1 MATETPRV
9 SLVIPCYNEV
19 GTVRDLW
26 QQVRAQLAAAEVTG
40 EFIFV
45 DDGSTDG
52 TRDVL
57 RELAAEDPLCRVL
70 FFRRNL
76 GKAAALDTAFRQVR
90 GDVVITMDA
99 DLQDDPTEIPRFLA
113 ALEEFDVVSGWKAV
127 RHDPKE
133 KTLPS
138 KLFNGTVR
146 RVTGIGLHDMNCGF
160 KAYRRAVIYEIR
172 LWGELHRYIPVLASA
187 RGCTIG
193 ELAVTHHPRRSGVS
207 KYGFERYV
215 RGLMDLFTVV
225 FITRYRHRPLHLL
238 GGAGLLQILL
248 GVVLWGWTFL
258 LGWLSSGVLAA
269 GLIGGGLAWVAAGL
283 VAEANHSHAYRHL
296 PDYPVAERLNCEE

>member
-1 MATETPRV
+1 MAAETPRV
-9 SLVIPCYNEV
+9 SFVIPCYNEV

-26 QQVRAQLAAAEVTG
+26 QQVRAQLETAGVSG
-40 EFIFV
+40 EFVFV

-52 TRDVL
+52 TRNVL
-57 RELAAEDPLCRVL
+57 RELAAEDPLCRVI

-76 GKAAALDTAFRQVR
+76 GKAAALDTAFRCVR
-90 GDVVITMDA
+90 GEAVITMDA
-99 DLQDDPTEIPRFLA
+99 DLQDDPAEIPRFLK

-160 KAYRRAVIYEIR
+160 KAYRRAVIDELR

-187 RGCTIG
+187 RGFTIG

-207 KYGFERYV
+207 KYGLERYV
-215 RGLMDLFTVV
+215 RGMMDLFTVV
-225 FITRYRHRPLHLL
+225 FITRYRSRPLHML
-238 GGAGLLQILL
+238 GGTGLLMVVLGLCSWFWILLFGWHRLEAPCAGLL
-248 GVVLWGWTFL
+248 
-258 LGWLSSGVLAA
+258 A
-269 GLIGGGLAWVAAGL
+269 GGLAWIAAGL
-283 VAEANHSHAYRHL
+283 AAEAAHSHAYRSL